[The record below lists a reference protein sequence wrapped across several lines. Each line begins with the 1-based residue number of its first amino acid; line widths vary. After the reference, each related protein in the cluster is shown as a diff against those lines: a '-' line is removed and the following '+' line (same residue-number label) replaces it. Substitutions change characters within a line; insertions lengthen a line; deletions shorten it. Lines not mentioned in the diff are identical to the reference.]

1 MHAYIKIIT
10 FAIILSCIPT
20 MGSAQIGYQVSL
32 LNTATGE
39 PRANV
44 TVNARV
50 EITDSKDN
58 ILFSG
63 TQQATSNDFGVLQLT
78 VGDADTFSKADTG
91 NMPFFISVTVD
102 GMLIGK
108 SQILSV
114 PVAEV
119 ANKLKSSFTMDDLLG
134 TWSNIGDLYNDKNS
148 NKYVFYENGT
158 AEFIEDY
165 PNYKSTMP
173 YNYEIEGNT
182 IYLYYND
189 TTMKEPLGFKGIIR
203 FVNGDLYTGGGVY
216 RKQ

>member
-44 TVNARV
+44 TVNARI

-119 ANKLKSSFTMDDLLG
+119 ANKLKSSFTIDDLLG
-134 TWSNIGDLYNDKNS
+134 TWGNVNDNYNAKNS
-148 NKYVFYENGT
+148 RMYVFYKNGT
-158 AEFIEDY
+158 VDYIEKEYDGTY
-165 PNYKSTMP
+165 TDS
-173 YNYEIEGNT
+173 YNYEIDGNN
-182 IYLYYND
+182 IYIYDNHGLQSR
-189 TTMKEPLGFKGIIR
+189 IR
-203 FVNGDLYTGGGVY
+203 FIKGAIYSESY
-216 RKQ
+216 EFSKQ

>member
-1 MHAYIKIIT
+1 MHAYIKILT

-119 ANKLKSSFTMDDLLG
+119 ANKLKSSFTIDDLLG
-134 TWSNIGDLYNDKNS
+134 TWGNVNDNYNAKNS
-148 NKYVFYENGT
+148 RMYVFYKNGT
-158 AEFIEDY
+158 VDYIEKEYDGTY
-165 PNYKSTMP
+165 TDS
-173 YNYEIEGNT
+173 YNYEIDGNN
-182 IYLYYND
+182 IYIYDNHGLQSR
-189 TTMKEPLGFKGIIR
+189 IR
-203 FVNGDLYTGGGVY
+203 FIKGAIYSESY
-216 RKQ
+216 EFSKQ

>member
-50 EITDSKDN
+50 KITDSKDN

-119 ANKLKSSFTMDDLLG
+119 ANKLKSSFTIDDLLG
-134 TWSNIGDLYNDKNS
+134 TWGNVNDNYNAKNS
-148 NKYVFYENGT
+148 RMYVFYKNGT
-158 AEFIEDY
+158 VDYIEKEYDGTY
-165 PNYKSTMP
+165 TDS
-173 YNYEIEGNT
+173 YNYEIDGNN
-182 IYLYYND
+182 IYIYDNHGLQSR
-189 TTMKEPLGFKGIIR
+189 IR
-203 FVNGDLYTGGGVY
+203 FIKGAIYSESY
-216 RKQ
+216 EFSKQ

>member
-1 MHAYIKIIT
+1 MHTYIKIIT

-134 TWSNIGDLYNDKNS
+134 TWSSKSFFS
-148 NKYVFYENGT
+148 NPPTSLIFYENGT
-158 AEFIEDY
+158 VDYIEKY
-165 PNYKSTMP
+165 SNYTTTES
-173 YNYEIEGNT
+173 YSYEIDGNN
-182 IYLYYND
+182 IYLYN
-189 TTMKEPLGFKGIIR
+189 TTEENKTPGIRDIIR
-203 FVNGDLYTGGGVY
+203 FIKGVLYSDAYEY

>member
-119 ANKLKSSFTMDDLLG
+119 ANKLKSSFTIDDLLG
-134 TWSNIGDLYNDKNS
+134 TWGNVNDNYNAKNS
-148 NKYVFYENGT
+148 RMYVFYKNGT
-158 AEFIEDY
+158 VDYIEKEYDGTY
-165 PNYKSTMP
+165 TDS
-173 YNYEIEGNT
+173 YNYEIDGNN
-182 IYLYYND
+182 IYIYDNHGLQSR
-189 TTMKEPLGFKGIIR
+189 IR
-203 FVNGDLYTGGGVY
+203 FIKGAIYSESYEVS
-216 RKQ
+216 KQ

>member
-1 MHAYIKIIT
+1 M
-10 FAIILSCIPT
+10 
-20 MGSAQIGYQVSL
+20 SL

-134 TWSNIGDLYNDKNS
+134 TWGNIDDNYHAKNS
-148 NKYVFYENGT
+148 QMYVFYKNGT
-158 AEFIEDY
+158 VDSILKDY
-165 PNYKSTMP
+165 DGTYTDS
-173 YNYEIEGNT
+173 YNYEIDGNN
-182 IYLYYND
+182 IYIYDNHGLQSR
-189 TTMKEPLGFKGIIR
+189 IR
-203 FVNGDLYTGGGVY
+203 FIKGAIYSESY
-216 RKQ
+216 EFSKQ

>member
-119 ANKLKSSFTMDDLLG
+119 ANKLKS
-134 TWSNIGDLYNDKNS
+134 
-148 NKYVFYENGT
+148 
-158 AEFIEDY
+158 
-165 PNYKSTMP
+165 
-173 YNYEIEGNT
+173 
-182 IYLYYND
+182 
-189 TTMKEPLGFKGIIR
+189 
-203 FVNGDLYTGGGVY
+203 
-216 RKQ
+216 

>member
-78 VGDADTFSKADTG
+78 VGDADTFCKADTG

-134 TWSNIGDLYNDKNS
+134 TWGNIDDNYHAKNS
-148 NKYVFYENGT
+148 QMYVFYKNGT
-158 AEFIEDY
+158 VDSILKDY
-165 PNYKSTMP
+165 DGTYTDS
-173 YNYEIEGNT
+173 YNYEIDGNN
-182 IYLYYND
+182 IYIYDYHGLQSR
-189 TTMKEPLGFKGIIR
+189 IR
-203 FVNGDLYTGGGVY
+203 FIKGALYSESY
-216 RKQ
+216 EFSKQ

>member
-44 TVNARV
+44 TVNVRV

-119 ANKLKSSFTMDDLLG
+119 ANKLKSSFTIDDLLG
-134 TWSNIGDLYNDKNS
+134 TWGNVNDNYNAKNS
-148 NKYVFYENGT
+148 RMYVFYKNGT
-158 AEFIEDY
+158 VDYIEKEYDGTY
-165 PNYKSTMP
+165 TDS
-173 YNYEIEGNT
+173 YNYEIDGNN
-182 IYLYYND
+182 IYIYDNHGLQSR
-189 TTMKEPLGFKGIIR
+189 IR
-203 FVNGDLYTGGGVY
+203 FIKGAIYSESY
-216 RKQ
+216 EFSKQ

>member
-1 MHAYIKIIT
+1 MHTYIKIIT

-20 MGSAQIGYQVSL
+20 IGSAQIGYQVSL

-91 NMPFFISVTVD
+91 NMPFFISVTVN

-114 PVAEV
+114 PVSEV
-119 ANKLKSSFTMDDLLG
+119 ANKVKSSFTKEQLLG
-134 TWSNIGDLYNDKNS
+134 TWWVQNSYEGPLTYQFNNDMTLIYSIYDNNGNIQSKSNYTYDIDGD
-148 NKYVFYENGT
+148 
-158 AEFIEDY
+158 
-165 PNYKSTMP
+165 
-173 YNYEIEGNT
+173 T
-182 IYLYYND
+182 IYCF
-189 TTMKEPLGFKGIIR
+189 EQS
-203 FVNGDLYTGGGVY
+203 GGQLWIMRVVGNKISY
-216 RKQ
+216 KDGWLIKK

>member
-20 MGSAQIGYQVSL
+20 IGSAQIGYQVSL

-91 NMPFFISVTVD
+91 KMPFFISVTVD
-102 GMLIGK
+102 GLLIGK

-119 ANKLKSSFTMDDLLG
+119 ANKMKSSFTKEFL
-134 TWSNIGDLYNDKNS
+134 IGKWNDAPSHDGVISQFQFNEDMTMVWTLYYSD
-148 NKYVFYENGT
+148 YT
-158 AEFIEDY
+158 AYSYYI
-165 PNYKSTMP
+165 
-173 YNYEIEGNT
+173 YEIEGNT
-182 IYLYYND
+182 IWCYCLKS
-189 TTMKEPLGFKGIIR
+189 TEEAPHTEIIR
-203 FVNGDLYTGGGVY
+203 KIDDRLFHETEGFLT
-216 RKQ
+216 KQ

>member
-119 ANKLKSSFTMDDLLG
+119 ANKLKSSFTIDDLLG
-134 TWSNIGDLYNDKNS
+134 TWGNVNDNYNAKNS
-148 NKYVFYENGT
+148 RMYVFYKNGT
-158 AEFIEDY
+158 VDYIEKEYDGTY
-165 PNYKSTMP
+165 TDS
-173 YNYEIEGNT
+173 YNYEIDGNN
-182 IYLYYND
+182 IYIYDNHGLQSR
-189 TTMKEPLGFKGIIR
+189 IR
-203 FVNGDLYTGGGVY
+203 FIKGAIYSESY
-216 RKQ
+216 EFSKQ

>member
-78 VGDADTFSKADTG
+78 VGDADTFSRADTG

-119 ANKLKSSFTMDDLLG
+119 ANKLKSSFTIDDLLG
-134 TWSNIGDLYNDKNS
+134 TWGNVNDNYNAKNS
-148 NKYVFYENGT
+148 RMYVFYKNGT
-158 AEFIEDY
+158 VDYIEKEYDGTY
-165 PNYKSTMP
+165 TDS
-173 YNYEIEGNT
+173 YNYEIDGNN
-182 IYLYYND
+182 IYIYDNHGLQSR
-189 TTMKEPLGFKGIIR
+189 IR
-203 FVNGDLYTGGGVY
+203 FIKGAIYSESY
-216 RKQ
+216 EFSKQ

>member
-50 EITDSKDN
+50 EITDSKNN

-134 TWSNIGDLYNDKNS
+134 KWNS
-148 NKYVFYENGT
+148 KDFITGPPTSLVFYENGT
-158 AEFIEDY
+158 VDFIE
-165 PNYKSTMP
+165 TE
-173 YNYEIEGNT
+173 YNYTEIKSYSYEIDGNN
-182 IYLYYND
+182 IYLYAN
-189 TTMKEPLGFKGIIR
+189 ENERGIRDRIR
-203 FVNGDLYTGGGVY
+203 FIKGVLYSEAY
-216 RKQ
+216 EYIKQ

>member
-134 TWSNIGDLYNDKNS
+134 TWGNIDDNYHAKNS
-148 NKYVFYENGT
+148 QMYVFYKNGT
-158 AEFIEDY
+158 VDSILKDY
-165 PNYKSTMP
+165 DGTYTDS
-173 YNYEIEGNT
+173 YNYEIDGNN
-182 IYLYYND
+182 IYIYDNHGLQSR
-189 TTMKEPLGFKGIIR
+189 IR
-203 FVNGDLYTGGGVY
+203 FIKGAIYSESY
-216 RKQ
+216 EFSKQ